1 MWHRDRVDHDAD
13 ALPANARAVVA
24 AASAAGLDIAVREY
38 PEGTRTAQD
47 AADAIGVDVGQIVK
61 SLVFTVDGEVV
72 VALVSGPNRLDE
84 ARLAEAAGHPG
95 APVGRADA
103 AAVREATGYP
113 IGGVPPLG
121 HARPLAT
128 FLDEDLLGYAEVW
141 AAAGTPHHNFAVAPA
156 ALVRATGARVA
167 SLRVG

>member
-1 MWHRDRVDHDAD
+1 VDHDAD
-13 ALPANARAVVA
+13 ALPPNARAVVA
-24 AASAAGLDIAVREY
+24 AASTAGLDIAVHEY

-47 AADAIGVDVGQIVK
+47 AADAIGVAVGQIVK
-61 SLVFTVDGEVV
+61 SLIFTVDGEVV

-84 ARLAEAAGHPG
+84 TRLAEAAGRPG

-103 AAVREATGYP
+103 GAVREATGYP

-128 FLDEDLLGYAEVW
+128 FVDEDLLGYDEVW
-141 AAAGTPHHNFAVAPA
+141 AAAGTPHHNFAVDPA
-156 ALVRATGARVA
+156 ALVRATGATVA
-167 SLRVG
+167 PLRVR